1 MTGTGPLACHVCD
14 GEIGDLELA
23 DCLLCGRQFHLQMV
37 EGAAG
42 ADCGD
47 VWIDDEV
54 LALQF
59 ACRPCIETHAGP
71 GAAEADAAPAR
82 EAGPRRPIR
91 PAAAGQSARDVARR
105 RR

>member
-1 MTGTGPLACHVCD
+1 MTASETQVCHVCS

-23 DCLLCGRQFHLQMV
+23 DCLLCGKQFHLQLI

-59 ACRPCIETHAGP
+59 ACQPCILERAG
-71 GAAEADAAPAR
+71 ASASEADAPADA
-82 EAGPRRPIR
+82 AGPRRAIR
-91 PAAAGQSARDVARR
+91 PAATGQSARDIARR

>member
-82 EAGPRRPIR
+82 EAGPRRPVR
-91 PAAAGQSARDVARR
+91 PAAPGQSARDVARR

>member
-1 MTGTGPLACHVCD
+1 MTGTGSLVCHVCD

-47 VWIDDEV
+47 AWIDDEV

-59 ACRPCIETHAGP
+59 ACRPCIEKHVGANAAGS
-71 GAAEADAAPAR
+71 DAAPAR
-82 EAGPRRPIR
+82 KAGQRRPIR
-91 PAAAGQSARDVARR
+91 PAATGQSARDIARR